1 MRPEARWATPAA
13 ALALIA
19 ALTLGR
25 VVALW
30 FDRTGL
36 YTDESQYW
44 LWGQEM
50 AFGAF
55 SKPPLIGW
63 IIRGATE
70 AFGDTVFA
78 ARLAAPLIHGLTA
91 VLVLALGLRVA
102 GERVAALG
110 AMTYATLPAVALGS
124 ALMSTDTPMMACA
137 AAALICQHELARR
150 GRDWSRSPNIA
161 LLLGLAVG
169 LGLLA
174 KYSMLFVVAGMVLA
188 AALNRDWR
196 IRLAD
201 LIVAALVAAAVI
213 APNLWW
219 VQAHDFVTARHVA
232 EDAEW
237 QGVVLHPVQA
247 ARYLAEQFAVMGP
260 LAFAAFGVAV
270 LRPGLMPGAARGLV
284 WATLPVLLIV
294 TGQALASRALANWG
308 VAFTVAGSLVAAA
321 ALVRVPR
328 LAALSLALGLAVSLA
343 LPAAKI
349 WGTAWRLP
357 NGDLALARYLG
368 RDAVSDRALAFAR
381 AQGAGVIV
389 AGDRDLLADLS
400 WQARGSI
407 AVRALPHDG
416 APRHHWDLIYRYDP
430 AETPGP
436 VALLTRGP
444 APACAAGLAPLTQE
458 SWIAGP
464 GFAEGQG
471 FTLTL
476 VPQILVPQILV
487 PQTCLTP

>member
-1 MRPEARWATPAA
+1 MRPDLRWATPAA

-19 ALTLGR
+19 ALTALR
-25 VVALW
+25 VAGLW

-63 IIRGATE
+63 IIRATTE
-70 AFGDTVFA
+70 ILGDTVFA

-102 GERVAALG
+102 GEKVAALG
-110 AMTYATLPAVALGS
+110 AMSYATMPAVALGS
-124 ALMSTDTPMMACA
+124 ALISTDTPMMACT

-174 KYSMLFVVAGMVLA
+174 KYSMLFVVAGMALA
-188 AALNRDWR
+188 AVLNRDWR

-237 QGVVLHPVQA
+237 QGVVLHPLQA
-247 ARYLAEQFAVMGP
+247 AQYLAEQLAVMGP
-260 LAFAAFGVAV
+260 LLFAGFLVAAA
-270 LRPGLMPGAARGLV
+270 RPALTPGAQRGLV
-284 WATLPVLLIV
+284 WAALPVLLIV

-328 LAALSLALGLAVSLA
+328 LAALSLVLGLAVSLA

-349 WGTAWRLP
+349 WGTEWRLP

-368 RDAVSDRALAFAR
+368 RAEVSQRALAFAA
-381 AQGAGVIV
+381 AQGATVIV
-389 AGDRDLLADLS
+389 SGNRDLLADLS
-400 WQARGSI
+400 WQARGTI

-416 APRHHWDLIYRYDP
+416 APQHHWDLLYRYDP
-430 AETPGP
+430 AQTPGL
-436 VALLTRGP
+436 VVILSRDA
-444 APACAAGLAPLTQE
+444 APACAAGLAPLQQE
-458 SWIAGP
+458 RWTAGP
-464 GFAEGQG
+464 GFAEGQP

-476 VPQILVPQILV
+476 VPQG
-487 PQTCLTP
+487 CLTP